1 MLDYAI
7 AKEELRRLT
16 KGVIPIALILFGAFV
31 LLGQPVMQ
39 VAAGIVSGTAFA
51 LWSFYLMSRSAVR
64 AVWQGDPARASK
76 IITRSY
82 AVRYEHDSCIFDCA
96 DLDRLGQHTC
106 RCLNAFFTQN
116 HFDDFALLKERRGT
130 VNGHQ
135 YCWCSNFVGS

>member
-16 KGVIPIALILFGAFV
+16 KGVIPIALILFGVLV

-64 AVWQGDPARASK
+64 AVWQGDPACASK

-82 AVRYEHDSCIFDCA
+82 AVRYSMTAVFLIALILTDWVNMPAAVLTLFSPKIT
-96 DLDRLGQHTC
+96 LMIL
-106 RCLNAFFTQN
+106 
-116 HFDDFALLKERRGT
+116 HFLKKGGEL
-130 VNGHQ
+130 
-135 YCWCSNFVGS
+135 

>member
-16 KGVIPIALILFGAFV
+16 KGVIPIALILFGALV

-39 VAAGIVSGTAFA
+39 VAAGIVSGTVFA

-82 AVRYEHDSCIFDCA
+82 AVRYSMTAVFLIALIWTDWVNIPAAVLTLFSPKIT
-96 DLDRLGQHTC
+96 LMIL
-106 RCLNAFFTQN
+106 
-116 HFDDFALLKERRGT
+116 HFLKKGGEL
-130 VNGHQ
+130 
-135 YCWCSNFVGS
+135 